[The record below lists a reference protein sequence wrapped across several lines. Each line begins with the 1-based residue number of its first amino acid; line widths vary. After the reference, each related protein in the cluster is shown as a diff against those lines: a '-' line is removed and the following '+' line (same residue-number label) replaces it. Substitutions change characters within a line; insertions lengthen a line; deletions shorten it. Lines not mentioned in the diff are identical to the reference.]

1 MFNRQDSI
9 FPFSSAEDK
18 QIVVFKQI
26 INEYIAQGDDVHYAD
41 LRNKDSKFAGIMWP
55 CELYSN
61 NEEMEYFFYRL
72 SRLCKNRLM
81 KIDTSGE
88 VNFNRTFFIIS
99 DLSQASS
106 NVMNNISHVK
116 RTLLHTLRKV
126 NVVLIIPDTDDIVSQ
141 EYPKLSDLIVEFKR
155 PNSY

>member
-1 MFNRQDSI
+1 MFNGQDSI
-9 FPFSSAEDK
+9 FPFSSTEEK

-41 LRNKDSKFAGIMWP
+41 LRNIDSKFAGIMWP

-72 SRLCKNRLM
+72 TRLCKNRLM
-81 KIDTSGE
+81 KIDNSTE

-106 NVMNNISHVK
+106 NVMDNISHAK

-126 NVVLIIPDTDDIVSQ
+126 NVVLIVPDTDDIVGQ
-141 EYPKLSDLIVEFKR
+141 EYLKLNDLIMEFKR
-155 PNSY
+155 PNN